1 MLSCAFAKNDA
12 NLTPGG
18 DSLLSISHSGV
29 MVPDHDIE
37 AVDAGL
43 AVGGCQHRVG
53 ADESPATEW
62 SAPSGAHKPNLQLRI
77 ESVCQGLLKVLT
89 VTTLH

>member
-1 MLSCAFAKNDA
+1 MKNEDD
-12 NLTPGG
+12 LTPGG
-18 DSLLSISHSGV
+18 DSLLAISHGGV

-43 AVGGCQHRVG
+43 AVGGCQHSVR

-62 SAPSGAHKPNLQLRI
+62 SAPSGAHQPNLPLGI
-77 ESVCQGLLKVLT
+77 E
-89 VTTLH
+89 